1 MLQKTRKTGDPA
13 PATAAKAKAK
23 TTKQAPDIQ
32 AALEAAESAIQK
44 AKPKS
49 KQSSGCGCGW

>member
-13 PATAAKAKAK
+13 PATAAKTKA
-23 TTKQAPDIQ
+23 TKQAPDIQ
-32 AALEAAESAIQK
+32 AALEAADSAIQK